1 MHYRRGE
8 IALLRQ
14 VFGHEQCGLLQG
26 HLGVRFLKCGV
37 RPRQG
42 FSVSVLRF
50 EKMRIH
56 AVDSAEYRRW
66 ERRVTIEI
74 PGIA

>member
-1 MHYRRGE
+1 MNSGGFFRG
-8 IALLRQ
+8 I
-14 VFGHEQCGLLQG
+14 
-26 HLGVRFLKCGV
+26 LGVRFLKYGV
-37 RPRQG
+37 RQGIRPRQG

-56 AVDSAEYRRW
+56 AVDSAEYVGRRW